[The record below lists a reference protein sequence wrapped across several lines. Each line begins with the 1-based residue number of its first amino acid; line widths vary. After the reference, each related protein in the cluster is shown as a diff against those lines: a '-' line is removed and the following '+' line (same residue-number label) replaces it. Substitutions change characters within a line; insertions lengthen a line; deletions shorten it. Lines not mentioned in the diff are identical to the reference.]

1 MAVFPAHKLGILEVT
16 DTVGAEVIDTFAVVE
31 LTQPAVSPVTVYVV
45 FTVGLAE
52 TLVPFAELKEAD
64 GDQV

>member
-1 MAVFPAHKLGILEVT
+1 VFPAHKLGILEVT
-16 DTVGAEVIDTFAVVE
+16 DIVGADMIDTFAVVE

-52 TLVPFAELKEAD
+52 TLFPLAELKETD
-64 GDQV
+64 GDHV